1 MWGCASA
8 KTDQHPSVR
17 VRRDRTGSC
26 CRSRFQGPWS
36 RGFACVI
43 RWSCREFHRTTTHQ
57 PSWLA
62 NEAPTYP
69 ETSAVACRDP
79 RSRAQMKRARGQ
91 GNRPPDQAGVRT
103 ANFENGVGFDF
114 RSTSFPA
121 NPVSPSRQGR
131 RSLRGPGSPSSGSAE
146 RQDNRCW
153 GREGRKPDGG
163 RFRTRLV
170 SSLRRSRCCQAWANR
185 RVPID
190 EDSPGGSSG
199 PRQSRSYRRRGAD
212 EPSAWADV

>member
-43 RWSCREFHRTTTHQ
+43 RWSCREFHRTTTHR

-62 NEAPTYP
+62 NEAPTLSGDFRRCLP
-69 ETSAVACRDP
+69 RSSLTSANETRP
-79 RSRAQMKRARGQ
+79 RAWQSPAS
-91 GNRPPDQAGVRT
+91 VRT

-121 NPVSPSRQGR
+121 NPVSRSRQGR

-163 RFRTRLV
+163 RVRTRLV